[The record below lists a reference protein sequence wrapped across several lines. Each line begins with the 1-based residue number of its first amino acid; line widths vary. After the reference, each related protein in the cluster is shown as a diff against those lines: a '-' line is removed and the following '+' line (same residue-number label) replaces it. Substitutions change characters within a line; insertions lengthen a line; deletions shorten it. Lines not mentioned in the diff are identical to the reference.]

1 MKLSKALARLLQR
14 QVLTEIET
22 LRRSTEGHVSA
33 TTSQV
38 FAARSTLSSQI
49 QELSND
55 LVLIRQAITALG
67 QQIGGASRAFD
78 VQTHRLHDDMVQLAI
93 KQQVADE
100 MHVQANAALTILQ
113 EKQIELHQFVEQQT
127 AALSGMVTT
136 SHRVSSEQTKQILDE
151 LREVH
156 KLVEQQTAMLS
167 DQVHANH
174 QTALVEI
181 ERFRDLVKGS
191 HQYAVERHNAESKH
205 LDRIESAALNTR
217 AEMLK
222 EHEALFSDL
231 GHAHDKLNA
240 LLERLPTQDVD
251 DAWAIDLLL
260 GLRNSGSL
268 NMADAAH
275 VAETLNEHGIE
286 TGARAPGSGQRRVS
300 DAGDFDD
307 TTRQPV
313 PNARVGW
320 GSLGDLDPIE
330 VRVADEEGV

>member
-1 MKLSKALARLLQR
+1 MKLSKALARILQR

-22 LRRSTEGHVSA
+22 LRRSTESQVSA

-55 LVLIRQAITALG
+55 LVLIRHAITALG
-67 QQIGGASRAFD
+67 QQVGAASRAFD

-100 MHVQANAALTILQ
+100 MHVQINAALTILQ
-113 EKQIELHQFVEQQT
+113 EKQIELHQFVRQE
-127 AALSGMVTT
+127 
-136 SHRVSSEQTKQILDE
+136 
-151 LREVH
+151 
-156 KLVEQQTAMLS
+156 TAMLS
-167 DQVHANH
+167 DQAHANH

-181 ERFRDLVKGS
+181 ERIG
-191 HQYAVERHNAESKH
+191 ENAPDGADHDWSW
-205 LDRIESAALNTR
+205 AL
-217 AEMLK
+217 
-222 EHEALFSDL
+222 
-231 GHAHDKLNA
+231 
-240 LLERLPTQDVD
+240 
-251 DAWAIDLLL
+251 DLLL
-260 GLRNSGSL
+260 GLYGSGSL

-275 VAETLNEHGIE
+275 VAETLNDHGIE
-286 TGARAPGSGQRRVS
+286 TGARAPIRGKRRVS

-320 GSLGDLDPIE
+320 GSLGDVEP
-330 VRVADEEGV
+330 RVADEEGV